1 MLPMRESVLS
11 LNEKNNT
18 TLVFLLSNCP
28 QVLKIFYDWP
38 IKYYFDDFCVWLL
51 GYRIELSWQTYI
63 RSLEMRSTDEYV
75 KKYWAKVHL

>member
-11 LNEKNNT
+11 LKEKKPT

-28 QVLKIFYDWP
+28 HVLKIFYDWP

-51 GYRIELSWQTYI
+51 G
-63 RSLEMRSTDEYV
+63 
-75 KKYWAKVHL
+75 